1 MVFTRSQVIKNRSGT
16 SRNYKYETLSAT
28 TPRKR
33 RITSN
38 TTHNSVLKCPDAP
51 KKPRKSKESSL
62 TPKTPESP
70 VDNDPIKRAFF
81 QSDDT
86 TTIESVTVQETDDDT
101 KTEIDEYEDDD
112 LPPPPPEPSLTYD
125 DHDLYCIEQILNT
138 TPYNG
143 TKMETDES
151 LRKAR
156 ARAAA
161 IKVHLLFL
169 EQKVI
174 KHKYLSIDI
183 KDLLISLLYEIKK
196 WVDPLPYNGATGEI
210 ANDMID
216 IAKNR
221 HCTVKRIVDRFGKLF
236 QNSSSFVKPIYEV
249 NIDFDGASRAWKSN
263 KVKLTDGCYDYRKV
277 PRKKRHQ

>member
-28 TPRKR
+28 TPRKK
-33 RITSN
+33 S
-38 TTHNSVLKCPDAP
+38 TTPKSHQKTVQKCPDAP
-51 KKPRKSKESSL
+51 KKPRKQSSL
-62 TPKTPESP
+62 TPDSP
-70 VDNDPIKRAFF
+70 VENDPIKRAFF
-81 QSDDT
+81 QNDDT

-101 KTEIDEYEDDD
+101 KTEVDEMEEED
-112 LPPPPPEPSLTYD
+112 LPPPYSLPPPEPSLTYD
-125 DHDLYCIEQILNT
+125 DHDLYCIEQILNN

-156 ARAAA
+156 ARAAS

-174 KHKYLSIDI
+174 KHKYLSLHI

-196 WVDPLPYNGATGEI
+196 WVDPL
-210 ANDMID
+210 
-216 IAKNR
+216 
-221 HCTVKRIVDRFGKLF
+221 V
-236 QNSSSFVKPIYEV
+236 SIY
-249 NIDFDGASRAWKSN
+249 IW
-263 KVKLTDGCYDYRKV
+263 
-277 PRKKRHQ
+277 

>member
-28 TPRKR
+28 TPNKK
-33 RITSN
+33 S
-38 TTHNSVLKCPDAP
+38 TTPKSHQKTVQKCPDAP
-51 KKPRKSKESSL
+51 KKPRKQSSL
-62 TPKTPESP
+62 TPASP
-70 VDNDPIKRAFF
+70 VENDPIKRAFF
-81 QSDDT
+81 QNDDT
-86 TTIESVTVQETDDDT
+86 TTVETITVQEDDDDDDDDT
-101 KTEIDEYEDDD
+101 KTEVDEED
-112 LPPPPPEPSLTYD
+112 LPQYSLPPPEPSLTYD
-125 DHDLYCIEQILNT
+125 DHDLYCIEQILNN

-156 ARAAA
+156 ARAAS

-174 KHKYLSIDI
+174 KHKCLSLHI

-221 HCTVKRIVDRFGKLF
+221 HCTVKRIVERFGRLF
-236 QNSSSFVKPIYEV
+236 QTSSSFIKPTYEV
-249 NIDFDGASRAWKSN
+249 NIDFDEARRAWKSN
-263 KVKLTDGCYDYRKV
+263 KVKLTDGCYRYRKV
-277 PRKKRHQ
+277 PKKRHHQ